1 MAKGWVRKAP
11 IYENIKDVYSNRS
24 RGWPFSEFRIE
35 GKYAFKNTG
44 DSFQSVVRDGDFV
57 YDDKSYLKLEDK
69 DTPFGKPSGAVKL
82 VVAPNWRVKLWIG
95 TDNNNYWEDNSEL
108 DNIVQRDNVVDRQD
122 VIIVTLDGNDDDYLS
137 IDIDQQFSGI
147 NNFRLRS
154 GGVMR
159 NDSTTKDINDEVR
172 IAILSAEHYEEV
184 QDEVAGP
191 MEEGGTGDLD
201 GDGVPD
207 GEDFDPNDPDI
218 QEQGDVDDDPDFDED
233 ELTEEQKGGDT
244 PPPPPP
250 PPTPPEDEEA
260 SFARAIVMAIV
271 LGAIGWIAWNMVR
284 RVPLPGGE
292 DSGE

>member
-1 MAKGWVRKAP
+1 MAKGWVRKAA

-24 RGWPFSEFRIE
+24 RGFPFSEFRIE

-44 DSFQSVVRDGDFV
+44 DAFQLFVRDENGNDI
-57 YDDKSYLKLEDK
+57 DDKEYLKLEDK

-82 VVAPNWRVKLWIG
+82 VVAKDWRVKLWIG
-95 TDNNNYWEDNSEL
+95 TDNNNYWDDNSEL
-108 DNIVQRDNVVDRQD
+108 ENLVQRDGLDRQD

-159 NDSTTKDINDEVR
+159 NDSQTKDINDEVR
-172 IAILSAEHYEEV
+172 IAILSAEHYEEL
-184 QDEVAGP
+184 QDEVQGP
-191 MEEGGTGDLD
+191 LEEGGEGDID
-201 GDGVPD
+201 NDGVKD
-207 GEDFDPNDPDI
+207 KDDADPYDPDI
-218 QEQGDVDDDPDFDED
+218 QEEGDVDDDPVLTDDDDFV
-233 ELTEEQKGGDT
+233 

-250 PPTPPEDEEA
+250 PPTPPTPPTDDKEVDM
-260 SFARAIVMAIV
+260 FRALMMGIV
-271 LGAIGWIAWNMVR
+271 LVAIGYLAWNMVR

-292 DSGE
+292 DPVE